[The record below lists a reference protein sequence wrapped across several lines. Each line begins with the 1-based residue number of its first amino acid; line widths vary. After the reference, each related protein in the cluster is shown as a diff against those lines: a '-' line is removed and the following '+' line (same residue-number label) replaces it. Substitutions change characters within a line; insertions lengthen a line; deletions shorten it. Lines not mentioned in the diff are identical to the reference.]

1 MKVSHVKVGIIVETL
16 MLVSMTNQNC
26 TFIVDPFNPTS
37 LTRDMN
43 ADRR

>member
-16 MLVSMTNQNC
+16 MLV
-26 TFIVDPFNPTS
+26 VDPFNPTS